1 MMLIQFQK
9 GSLFGNMHKV
19 QIASQLETPLFDS
32 WKLCIKCKLGWNLLL
47 EVNMHIADS

>member
-32 WKLCIKCKLGWNLLL
+32 LKALHQMQVGM
-47 EVNMHIADS
+47 ESSFRSQYAYS